1 MTMTR
6 LFAIT
11 LLTFL
16 AFSGDLLAQV
26 LPAVLPAR
34 VEDALR
40 FSTTFPVGTARFAGT
55 GGSMSSIGVDHSTM
69 ATNPAGIGWNRYNSF
84 QLSPGLAF
92 SSTETTL
99 VGDAATTPMSES
111 VFTPALPSLGIVW
124 AGTTRSLNWPT
135 LNFGISLN
143 RLADF
148 NETIAYSGRG
158 EGGVIDA
165 VVEDLNDDIIDPFRS
180 GLIFDIP
187 GAIQEDDLGFFSD
200 FDLEESVGGQ
210 VRREGRVERSGSINE
225 LNLTLGGN
233 YQDKVMW
240 GFSLGIPFLNFAEVK
255 VYDEV
260 DDRDEIIFFDDAGF
274 DETLEMNGSGVNFKF
289 GLIGRPTDQLR
300 ISAAV
305 HSPTFWSLDEVYF
318 TTLEYNYTDD
328 GQALGGVG
336 LSPRSESVVNL
347 QTPWRFMGG
356 VGYLIGRKGFVSVD
370 VDYQNFG
377 SNKFSFDDFATL
389 DEVTNEDI
397 EASLGGALGLRVG
410 GELNLKPVQLRAGV
424 SYRQLPMTD
433 FRFGEDEAI
442 LGFSAG
448 AGYGKGKFF
457 VDFAARYE
465 AQQSFYAPYRTF
477 AFQPQVAETNRT
489 LLTGVLTVGFR
500 GF

>member
-40 FSTTFPVGTARFAGT
+40 FSTTFPVGTARFMGT
-55 GGSMSSIGVDHSTM
+55 GGSMSSIGVDHSTLS
-69 ATNPAGIGWNRYNSF
+69 TNPAGIGWNRYNSF
-84 QLSPGLAF
+84 QLSPGLSF

-99 VGDAATTPMSES
+99 AGDGTTAPLSES

-135 LNFGISLN
+135 LNFGITVN

-148 NETIAYSGRG
+148 NETIAFDGRG

-165 VVEDLNDDIIDPFRS
+165 IVEDLNDNIGDPFRAD
-180 GLIFDIP
+180 LIFDIP

-200 FDLEESVGGQ
+200 FDLAESAGGQ
-210 VRREGRVERSGSINE
+210 IRRQGRVERSGSINE
-225 LNLTLGGN
+225 LSLALGGN

-240 GFSLGIPFLNFAEVK
+240 GFSLGIPFLNFEEIK

-274 DETLEMNGSGVNFKF
+274 DETLEMSGSGVNFKF
-289 GLIGRPTDQLR
+289 GLIGRPTEQLR

-356 VGYLIGRKGFVSVD
+356 VGYLIGRNGFVTVD

-389 DEVTNEDI
+389 DEAANSDI
-397 EASLGGALGLRVG
+397 ENSLGGALGLRAG

-448 AGYGKGKFF
+448 AGYSKGKFF
-457 VDFAARYE
+457 ADFAARYE
-465 AQQSFYAPYRTF
+465 GYQSFYAPYRTF
-477 AFQPQVAETNRT
+477 AFQPQVVETNRT
-489 LLTGVLTVGFR
+489 LVTAVLTVGFR